1 VTVVLTAAPAAVADS
16 SRGRGPRAGRAWPY
30 LTPLLVLLFAWVYGP
45 ALFTG
50 VLSFLEWNLTGAPGG
65 FVGLENYAR
74 LLREPEFG
82 QAAGQTMLYA
92 AALLPFSTIVP
103 MFLAIMLW
111 QRPGRTSTVYRS
123 LLFLPVM
130 VAPVAVAVSWRF
142 LLNPLQGLANEVIGV
157 IGLPPMNWLGNPASA
172 LIVIVLVTA
181 AKVTAFNM
189 LLYSAA
195 LSTLDRRTLQAA
207 RLESA
212 SAWETT
218 RFIVIPQL
226 HKTTLLLG
234 VLSIVLAGQWVF
246 TNVSVL
252 TQGGPDGVTDN
263 VYYRIYTLGFEFFE
277 TGMASAAAAIV
288 LLFFALASL
297 GWVLLTRSNRRRS
310 SANR

>member
-1 VTVVLTAAPAAVADS
+1 MTIVTSSIAGTVADS
-16 SRGRGPRAGRAWPY
+16 ARGRRHRPVRAWPY
-30 LTPLLVLLFAWVYGP
+30 VTPVVVLLFMWIYGP
-45 ALFTG
+45 AIFTG
-50 VLSFLEWNLTGAPGG
+50 VLSFLEWNLTGTVGG
-65 FVGLENYAR
+65 FVGLDNYDR
-74 LLREPEFG
+74 LFREPEFR
-82 QAAGQTMLYA
+82 QAAGQTLLYA
-92 AALLPFSTIVP
+92 VALLPFSTIVP

-111 QRPGRTSTVYRS
+111 QKSGRASTVYRS

-130 VAPVAVAVSWRF
+130 VAPVAAAVSWRF
-142 LLNPLQGLANEVIGV
+142 ILNPLQGLANEIIGFV
-157 IGLPPMNWLGNPASA
+157 GLPPMNWLGDPRSA

-195 LSTLDRRTLQAA
+195 LTALDRRTLEAA

-212 SAWETT
+212 TAWETT

-234 VLSIVLAGQWVF
+234 ILSIVLAGQWVF

-277 TGMASAAAAIV
+277 TGMASAGAAIV
-288 LLFFALASL
+288 LLFFAFAGLV
-297 GWVLLTRSNRRRS
+297 WVLLRRF
-310 SANR
+310 SAHR

>member
-1 VTVVLTAAPAAVADS
+1 MTSLLTPARGAATGGAPR
-16 SRGRGPRAGRAWPY
+16 RGYRGGRAWPY
-30 LTPLLVLLFAWVYGP
+30 LMPMMVLLLAWVYGP
-45 ALFTG
+45 ALFTA

-65 FVGLENYAR
+65 FVGFDNHAR
-74 LLREPEFG
+74 LFREPEFG
-82 QAAGQTMLYA
+82 QAAGQTFLYA
-92 AALLPFSTIVP
+92 AALLPFSTVIP

-111 QRPGRTSTVYRS
+111 QRPGRASTVYRS

-142 LLNPLQGLANEVIGV
+142 VLNPLQGLANEVIGAFG
-157 IGLPPMNWLGNPASA
+157 IAPMNWLGNPASA
-172 LIVIVLVTA
+172 LIVIVLVTS

-195 LSTLDRRTLQAA
+195 LSTLDRRTLEAA
-207 RLESA
+207 KLERA

-218 RFIVIPQL
+218 RFVVIPQL
-226 HKTTLLLG
+226 HTTTVLLG
-234 VLSIVLAGQWVF
+234 LLSIVLAGQWVF

-277 TGMASAAAAIV
+277 TGMASAAAAVV
-288 LLFFALASL
+288 LLFFAIASL
-297 GWVLLTRSNRRRS
+297 GWLLVRRVNAR
-310 SANR
+310 R

>member
-1 VTVVLTAAPAAVADS
+1 LTSLLNPTRGVATGGS
-16 SRGRGPRAGRAWPY
+16 PRGGARAWPY
-30 LTPLLVLLFAWVYGP
+30 LAPVVALLLVWVYGP

-50 VLSFLEWNLTGAPGG
+50 VLSFLEWNLTGTPGG
-65 FVGLENYAR
+65 FVGFDNYAR
-74 LLREPEFG
+74 LFREPEFA
-82 QAAGQTMLYA
+82 QAAVQTLLYA
-92 AALLPFSTIVP
+92 AALLPFSTVIP

-111 QRPGRTSTVYRS
+111 QRPGRASTVYRS

-130 VAPVAVAVSWRF
+130 VAPVAVAVAWRF
-142 LLNPLQGLANEVIGV
+142 LLNPLQGLANEAIGLV
-157 IGLPPMNWLGNPASA
+157 GLPPMNWLGNPASA
-172 LIVIVLVTA
+172 LIVIVLVTS

-195 LSTLDRRTLQAA
+195 LSTLDRRTLEAA
-207 RLESA
+207 RLERA

-218 RFIVIPQL
+218 RFVVIPQL
-226 HKTTLLLG
+226 HRTTVLLG
-234 VLSIVLAGQWVF
+234 LLSIVLAGQWVF

-288 LLFFALASL
+288 LLFFGIASL
-297 GWVLLTRSNRRRS
+297 GWVFVRRS
-310 SANR
+310 RARG

>member
-1 VTVVLTAAPAAVADS
+1 VTSLLTRTRGAARSGSP
-16 SRGRGPRAGRAWPY
+16 RRAGRAWPY
-30 LTPLLVLLFAWVYGP
+30 LTPVVALLLIWVYGP

-65 FVGLENYAR
+65 FVGLDNYAR
-74 LLREPEFG
+74 LFREPEFG
-82 QAAGQTMLYA
+82 QAAGQTLLYA
-92 AALLPFSTIVP
+92 VALFPFSTIIP

-111 QRPGRTSTVYRS
+111 QRPGRASTVYRS

-142 LLNPLQGLANEVIGV
+142 LLNPLQGLANEVIGLV
-157 IGLPPMNWLGNPASA
+157 GLPPMNWLGNPASA
-172 LIVIVLVTA
+172 LIVIVLVTS

-195 LSTLDRRTLQAA
+195 LSTLDRRTLEAA
-207 RLESA
+207 RLERS

-218 RFIVIPQL
+218 RFVVIPQL
-226 HKTTLLLG
+226 NRTTALLG
-234 VLSIVLAGQWVF
+234 LLSIVLAGQWVF

-288 LLFFALASL
+288 LVFFGIASL
-297 GWVLLTRSNRRRS
+297 GWLFLRRS
-310 SANR
+310 RARG

>member
-1 VTVVLTAAPAAVADS
+1 MTIVTSSIAGTVSDS
-16 SRGRGPRAGRAWPY
+16 ARGRRYRPGRAWPY
-30 LTPLLVLLFAWVYGP
+30 VTPVVVLLFMWIYGP

-50 VLSFLEWNLTGAPGG
+50 VLSFLEWNLTGEVGG
-65 FVGLENYAR
+65 FVGFDNYAR
-74 LLREPEFG
+74 LFREPEFT
-82 QAAGQTMLYA
+82 QAAGQTLLYA
-92 AALLPFSTIVP
+92 AALLPFSTVVP

-111 QRPGRTSTVYRS
+111 QKSGRASTVYRS

-130 VAPVAVAVSWRF
+130 VAPVAAAVSWRF
-142 LLNPLQGLANEVIGV
+142 ILNPLQGLANELIGFV
-157 IGLPPMNWLGNPASA
+157 GLPPMNWLGDPRSA

-195 LSTLDRRTLQAA
+195 LTALDRRTLEAA

-212 SAWETT
+212 TAWETT

-234 VLSIVLAGQWVF
+234 ILSIVLAGQWVF

-288 LLFFALASL
+288 LLFFALA
-297 GWVLLTRSNRRRS
+297 GVVWILLRRF

>member
-1 VTVVLTAAPAAVADS
+1 LTSLLNPARGVATGGS
-16 SRGRGPRAGRAWPY
+16 PRRGARAWPY
-30 LTPLLVLLFAWVYGP
+30 LTPVVALLLVWVYGP

-65 FVGLENYAR
+65 FVALDNYAR
-74 LLREPEFG
+74 LFREPEFG
-82 QAAGQTMLYA
+82 QAAGQTLLYA
-92 AALLPFSTIVP
+92 AALLPFSTVVP

-111 QRPGRTSTVYRS
+111 QRPGRASTVYRS

-142 LLNPLQGLANEVIGV
+142 LLNPLQGLANEAIGLV
-157 IGLPPMNWLGNPASA
+157 GLPPMNWLGNPASA
-172 LIVIVLVTA
+172 LVVIVLVTS

-195 LSTLDRRTLQAA
+195 LSTLDRRTLEAA
-207 RLESA
+207 RLERA
-212 SAWETT
+212 GAWEAT
-218 RFIVIPQL
+218 RFVVIPQL
-226 HKTTLLLG
+226 HRTTALLG
-234 VLSIVLAGQWVF
+234 LLSIVLAGQWVF

-288 LLFFALASL
+288 LLFFGVASL
-297 GWVLLTRSNRRRS
+297 GWVFVRRS
-310 SANR
+310 HARG

>member
-1 VTVVLTAAPAAVADS
+1 MTIVTSSIAGTVADS
-16 SRGRGPRAGRAWPY
+16 ARGRRHRPGRAWPY
-30 LTPLLVLLFAWVYGP
+30 VTPVVVLLFMWIYGP
-45 ALFTG
+45 AIFTG
-50 VLSFLEWNLTGAPGG
+50 VLSFLEWNLTGAVGG
-65 FVGLENYAR
+65 FVGLDNYIR
-74 LLREPEFG
+74 LFREPEFG
-82 QAAGQTMLYA
+82 QAAGQTLLYA

-111 QRPGRTSTVYRS
+111 QKSGRASTVYRS

-130 VAPVAVAVSWRF
+130 VAPVAAAVSWRF
-142 LLNPLQGLANEVIGV
+142 ILNPLQGLANEVIGLA
-157 IGLPPMNWLGNPASA
+157 GLPPMNWLGDPRSA

-195 LSTLDRRTLQAA
+195 LTALDRRTLEAA

-212 SAWETT
+212 TAWETT
-218 RFIVIPQL
+218 RFVVIPQL

-234 VLSIVLAGQWVF
+234 ILSIVLAGQWVF

-288 LLFFALASL
+288 LLFFALAGL
-297 GWVLLTRSNRRRS
+297 AWILLRRF
-310 SANR
+310 SAHR

>member
-1 VTVVLTAAPAAVADS
+1 V
-16 SRGRGPRAGRAWPY
+16 
-30 LTPLLVLLFAWVYGP
+30 LVLLMAWVYGP

-65 FVGLENYAR
+65 FVGLDNYAR
-74 LLREPEFG
+74 LLREPEFA
-82 QAAGQTMLYA
+82 QAAGQTLLYA
-92 AALLPFSTIVP
+92 AALLPFSTVVP

-111 QRPGRTSTVYRS
+111 QRPGRASTVYRS

-142 LLNPLQGLANEVIGV
+142 ILNPLQGLANEVIGLV
-157 IGLPPMNWLGNPASA
+157 GLPPMNWLGTPSTA
-172 LIVIVLVTA
+172 LIVIVLVTS

-195 LSTLDRRTLQAA
+195 LSTLDRRTLEAA
-207 RLESA
+207 RLERA

-218 RFIVIPQL
+218 RFVVIPQL
-226 HKTTLLLG
+226 NRTTVLLG
-234 VLSIVLAGQWVF
+234 LLSIVLAGQWVF

-288 LLFFALASL
+288 LLFFGIASL
-297 GWVLLTRSNRRRS
+297 GWVFVRRS
-310 SANR
+310 RARG

>member
-1 VTVVLTAAPAAVADS
+1 MTSLLTPTPTRGVATS
-16 SRGRGPRAGRAWPY
+16 GSPRRGARAWPY
-30 LTPLLVLLFAWVYGP
+30 LTPVLALLLVWVYGP

-65 FVGLENYAR
+65 FVGLDNYAR
-74 LLREPEFG
+74 LFREPEFG
-82 QAAGQTMLYA
+82 QAAGQTLLYA
-92 AALLPFSTIVP
+92 AALLPFSTIIP

-111 QRPGRTSTVYRS
+111 QRPGRASTVYRS

-142 LLNPLQGLANEVIGV
+142 ILNPLQGLANETIALV
-157 IGLPPMNWLGNPASA
+157 GLPPMNWLGDPASA
-172 LIVIVLVTA
+172 LIVIVIVTS

-195 LSTLDRRTLQAA
+195 LSTLDRRTLEAA
-207 RLESA
+207 RLERA

-218 RFIVIPQL
+218 RFVVIPQL
-226 HKTTLLLG
+226 NRTTVLLG
-234 VLSIVLAGQWVF
+234 LLSIVLAGQWVF

-288 LLFFALASL
+288 LLFFGIASL
-297 GWVLLTRSNRRRS
+297 GWVFLRRS
-310 SANR
+310 RARG

>member
-1 VTVVLTAAPAAVADS
+1 MTALLRSTRGAATGS
-16 SRGRGPRAGRAWPY
+16 SPRRGRGALPY
-30 LTPLLVLLFAWVYGP
+30 LVPVVTLLLVWVYGP

-65 FVGLENYAR
+65 FVGFDNYAR
-74 LLREPEFG
+74 LFREPEFA
-82 QAAGQTMLYA
+82 QAAGQTLLYA
-92 AALLPFSTIVP
+92 AALLPFSTVIP

-111 QRPGRTSTVYRS
+111 QRPGRASTVYRS

-142 LLNPLQGLANEVIGV
+142 MLNPLQGLANETIALV
-157 IGLPPMNWLGNPASA
+157 GLPPMNWLGNPASA
-172 LIVIVLVTA
+172 LIVIVLVTS

-195 LSTLDRRTLQAA
+195 LSTLDRRVVEAA
-207 RLESA
+207 RLERA
-212 SAWETT
+212 SPWEIT

-226 HKTTLLLG
+226 NGTTALLG
-234 VLSIVLAGQWVF
+234 LLSIVLAGQWVF

-288 LLFFALASL
+288 LLVFAVASVAWAIR
-297 GWVLLTRSNRRRS
+297 GRRR
-310 SANR
+310 ARG

>member
-1 VTVVLTAAPAAVADS
+1 MTSLLIRTRGVATGGS
-16 SRGRGPRAGRAWPY
+16 PRRGVGAWPY
-30 LTPLLVLLFAWVYGP
+30 LTPVVALLLVWVYGP
-45 ALFTG
+45 AVFTA

-65 FVGLENYAR
+65 FVGLDNYAR
-74 LLREPEFG
+74 LFREPEFA
-82 QAAGQTMLYA
+82 QAAGQTLLYA
-92 AALLPFSTIVP
+92 AALLPFSTIIP

-111 QRPGRTSTVYRS
+111 QRPGRASTVYRS

-142 LLNPLQGLANEVIGV
+142 ILNPIQGLANEVIGLV
-157 IGLPPMNWLGNPASA
+157 GLPPMNWLGNPASA
-172 LIVIVLVTA
+172 LIVIVLVTS

-195 LSTLDRRTLQAA
+195 LSTLDRRTLEAA
-207 RLESA
+207 RLERA

-218 RFIVIPQL
+218 RFVVIPQL
-226 HKTTLLLG
+226 NRTTALLG

-288 LLFFALASL
+288 LLFFGIASL
-297 GWVLLTRSNRRRS
+297 GWVFLRRS
-310 SANR
+310 RAQG

>member
-1 VTVVLTAAPAAVADS
+1 MTIVTSSIAGTVADS
-16 SRGRGPRAGRAWPY
+16 ARDRRRRPGRAWPY
-30 LTPLLVLLFAWVYGP
+30 VTPVLLLLFMWIYGP

-50 VLSFLEWNLTGAPGG
+50 VLSFLEWNLTGDVGG
-65 FVGLENYAR
+65 FVGFDNYAR
-74 LLREPEFG
+74 LFREPEFG
-82 QAAGQTMLYA
+82 QAAGQTLLYA

-111 QRPGRTSTVYRS
+111 QKSGRASTVYRS

-130 VAPVAVAVSWRF
+130 VAPVAAAVSWRF
-142 LLNPLQGLANEVIGV
+142 ILNPLQGLANEIIGFV
-157 IGLPPMNWLGNPASA
+157 GLPPMNWLGDPRSA

-195 LSTLDRRTLQAA
+195 LTALDRRTLEAA

-212 SAWETT
+212 TAWETT

-226 HKTTLLLG
+226 HKTTVLLG
-234 VLSIVLAGQWVF
+234 ILSIVLAGQWVF

-288 LLFFALASL
+288 LLFFALAGL
-297 GWVLLTRSNRRRS
+297 IWVLLRRI
-310 SANR
+310 SAHR